1 MRRTRFDDAYCPIA
15 RTTDLLADWW
25 TPLVLRELFAGRR
38 RFEQIVEA
46 LDISRAVLT
55 QRLNRLID
63 EGIVEKHQY
72 SERPVRWEYRFTDKG
87 RALWPVLSAMW
98 RFGEDWMF
106 DDAPTVE
113 LVDAETGAVVR
124 PVVIDAETG
133 RPMDSF
139 RSRVR
144 VSRPTPVD

>member
-1 MRRTRFDDAYCPIA
+1 MRRTRFDDAACPIA

-38 RFEQIVEA
+38 RFEQLAEE

-72 SERPVRWEYRFTDKG
+72 SERPARFEYRFTEKG

-106 DDAPTVE
+106 DDAPAVE
-113 LVDAETGAVVR
+113 LVDAETGAAVR
-124 PVVIDAETG
+124 PEVVDAGTG

-144 VSRPTPVD
+144 LRRPSVD

>member
-113 LVDAETGAVVR
+113 LVDAETGAAVR

-144 VSRPTPVD
+144 FSRPTPVD